1 MVFNPAR
8 QFEKA
13 SPRPP
18 YPVEKERTTTPENFR
33 AQILQLMEIN
43 SAGGQKEKPDKAFQ
57 QKILTNALKQVAE
70 KRNAEIKNLKNPEL
84 NNLLNAEG
92 KIQMDNYKGIV
103 YDTVAIEQDKKKI
116 HEQELEFSGLQ
127 DEKILAFKKE
137 EYGTTTLEDTLTKW
151 KQSQNERP
159 GAQAEIAITILLNH
173 FLGDEFIVA
182 RASEHDDIFHKTD
195 QVVFHTETG
204 LAVCSFDDLYSDRA
218 DQKRALEKLNAS
230 VKIAQRGG
238 NQVKYG
244 LQLHPE
250 TKQLR
255 LGAIQNVPNF
265 CLSIQP
271 TEISAVVAWLN
282 DKQSPEKTAVAQ
294 KIAEKLIKLIIL
306 QSEYQLNLSG
316 REFVGHGAVRK
327 NLENTVKLMTPYLA
341 GK

>member
-1 MVFNPAR
+1 M
-8 QFEKA
+8 K
-13 SPRPP
+13 
-18 YPVEKERTTTPENFR
+18 
-33 AQILQLMEIN
+33 ILQLMESN
-43 SAGGQKEKPDKAFQ
+43 AAGGQKEKPDKKFQ
-57 QKILTNALKQVAE
+57 QKILTSTLKQLAE
-70 KRNAEIKNLKNPEL
+70 TRNAEMKNLKNPEL
-84 NNLLNAEG
+84 NNLLNTEG
-92 KIQMDNYKGIV
+92 KIQMDNYQEIV
-103 YDTVAIEQDKKKI
+103 YDAAAIEQDKKKI

-137 EYGTTTLEDTLTKW
+137 EYRTTTLEDTLAKW

-159 GAQAEIAITILLNH
+159 GAQAEMAITILLNH

-182 RASEHDDIFHKTD
+182 RSSDYDDYFHKTD
-195 QVVFHTETG
+195 QVLFHKTTG
-204 LAVCSFDDLYSDRA
+204 QAICSFDDLYSDRP
-218 DQKRALEKLNAS
+218 DQKRALEKLNTS

-271 TEISAVVAWLN
+271 TEISAVVTWLK
-282 DKQSPEKTAVAQ
+282 DKQSPDKTAVAQ
-294 KIAEKLIKLIIL
+294 KIAEKLINLIIT

-316 REFVGHGAVRK
+316 RDFVGHGAVRK